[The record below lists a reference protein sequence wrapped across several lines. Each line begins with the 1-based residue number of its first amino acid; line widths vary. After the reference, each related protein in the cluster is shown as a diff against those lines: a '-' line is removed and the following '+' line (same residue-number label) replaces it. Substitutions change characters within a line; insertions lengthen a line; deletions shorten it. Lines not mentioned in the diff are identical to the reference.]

1 MIILYKL
8 SNIAMSKKITSL
20 LKVIAILMVLM
31 AVLMQLQIV
40 IVPAL
45 SAYKFWMVII
55 GFCMVLITS
64 R

>member
-8 SNIAMSKKITSL
+8 SNVEMSKKITSL
-20 LKVIAILMVLM
+20 LKVVAILLVLM

-55 GFCMVLITS
+55 GFCLVLITS
-64 R
+64 K